1 MRPTLDVSNLA
12 FPDKFAESVRADT
25 EAAACKNAL
34 VMEYETALQKA
45 ALDHKKAE
53 ETIKIKEAEL
63 EMVKKEKL
71 DKSERSCVVAAATRR
86 FEKFWK
92 YITDQDEKEKKRLL
106 HGTAL
111 GTLDALSLLETKGL
125 SVPQQLKDL
134 LTTKTKRAMDRMR
147 QSRNHEK
154 EKKRLLHGT
163 ALGTLDALSLL
174 ETKGLSVPQQLKDLL
189 TTNEAKFREEVEG
202 VSVEAITERD
212 LSPSPPRKDLLLRM
226 NHFGST
232 FGTVDS
238 ASEVAFRS
246 PILRGE
252 SSIVAPDSAVA
263 SRLTAV
269 VSEGRAVAPGSP
281 VGPVSGVLSQ
291 RDPIDDREAQA
302 VDP

>member
-1 MRPTLDVSNLA
+1 M
-12 FPDKFAESVRADT
+12 
-25 EAAACKNAL
+25 
-34 VMEYETALQKA
+34 
-45 ALDHKKAE
+45 
-53 ETIKIKEAEL
+53 
-63 EMVKKEKL
+63 
-71 DKSERSCVVAAATRR
+71 
-86 FEKFWK
+86 
-92 YITDQDEKEKKRLL
+92 
-106 HGTAL
+106 
-111 GTLDALSLLETKGL
+111 
-125 SVPQQLKDL
+125 
-134 LTTKTKRAMDRMR
+134 
-147 QSRNHEK
+147 
-154 EKKRLLHGT
+154 
-163 ALGTLDALSLL
+163 L